1 MPKSIPSIIK
11 EDEVTLFI
19 DGETQVINDGHMNY
33 LKIREAL
40 ADEDFDRV
48 RELINVA
55 ATINAFGDGKV
66 TVEDGIVMY
75 NGTALRNVITSR
87 IIMMQREG
95 FNIAPMIAFLSNLM
109 DNPSHRAV
117 TELYGFLE
125 KTDLPITEDGH
136 FIAYKMVRNNYTDH
150 HSGTFDNSVGTIVE
164 MPRNEV
170 NDDKEQT
177 CSSGLHFCSQGYL
190 GFYGGDGHTM
200 ILKVN
205 PRDVVSI
212 PTDYNDAK
220 GRACRYEVIG
230 ELETESTKE
239 HSFSTTVFTD
249 TFGSDMQGDKYVL
262 ITLEEA
268 GKRLGMVKDEINNY
282 LDDGTIVTN
291 DDGNLVRWYVDL
303 PVGGYAEFFDIDV
316 DHLAGHQI
324 IETLVSLNEAAET
337 LCGDAMNPKAAL
349 RKRIRRGSVQTR
361 VVDDVEMV
369 VLLSS

>member
-48 RELINVA
+48 RGLINVA

-75 NGTALRNVITSR
+75 NGNALRNVITSR

-109 DNPSHRAV
+109 DNPSHRSV

-150 HSGTFDNSVGTIVE
+150 HSGTFDNSVGAIVE

-268 GKRLGMVKDEINNY
+268 GKRLGMVKDEINDY
-282 LDDGTIVTN
+282 IDQGIEIVATN
-291 DDGNLVRWYVDL
+291 DGVDMVRWYVDL
-303 PVGGYAEFFDIDV
+303 LSGGYAEIAFTD
-316 DHLAGHQI
+316 GHQI